1 MKHLFFAILALS
13 VFAACTHQA
22 PMPPVSPLVFVGT
35 YTQKLGHVDGKA
47 SGIYVCR
54 FDTASGALTVVDS
67 ATDLANPSFLTLSP
81 NKTRLYAVGENGG
94 KPEQPFGSVAAYQA
108 SPEGKLL
115 KINEVSSYGVAP
127 CHIST
132 DLLGQFVFVAN
143 YVTGN
148 VLSYG
153 IRPDGGLSDSL
164 CQRQHP
170 GEHPWAHQVLTAPNN
185 HLLWAVDKG
194 ADRVF
199 AYNFGGNG
207 RLEQAAALPLPKDA
221 GPRHLD
227 FCPAD
232 PTLMAVINEL
242 SCSVLTFRYDE
253 STKQFTRL
261 DSLSTLPVGFAAQN
275 TCADIHF
282 HPNGKFLYG
291 SNRGHDSI
299 VIYAIDPASGKLTL
313 VGHQAA
319 GGAVPRN
326 FMLTPDGRWML
337 VAHQNSSTVSAF
349 RVDAV
354 TGRLTPAGAPSRVAT
369 PVCLKM

>member
-1 MKHLFFAILALS
+1 
-13 VFAACTHQA
+13 
-22 PMPPVSPLVFVGT
+22 
-35 YTQKLGHVDGKA
+35 
-47 SGIYVCR
+47 
-54 FDTASGALTVVDS
+54 
-67 ATDLANPSFLTLSP
+67 
-81 NKTRLYAVGENGG
+81 
-94 KPEQPFGSVAAYQA
+94 VAAYQV
-108 SPEGKLL
+108 SPEGKIL
-115 KINEVSSYGVAP
+115 KINEVPSYGVAP

-153 IRPDGGLSDSL
+153 IQPDGSLTDSL
-164 CQRQHP
+164 CQRQHA
-170 GEHPWAHQVLTAPNN
+170 GDHPWAHQALTSPDN

-194 ADRVF
+194 ADCVF
-199 AYNFGGNG
+199 AYNFSENG
-207 RLEQAAALPLPKDA
+207 RLERVATLPLPKDS

-313 VGHQAA
+313 IGHQAA

-326 FMLTPDGRWML
+326 FMLTLDGRWLL

-349 RVDAV
+349 RVDTT
-354 TGRLTPAGAPSRVAT
+354 TGKLTPVGTPSRVAT

>member
-1 MKHLFFAILALS
+1 
-13 VFAACTHQA
+13 
-22 PMPPVSPLVFVGT
+22 
-35 YTQKLGHVDGKA
+35 
-47 SGIYVCR
+47 
-54 FDTASGALTVVDS
+54 
-67 ATDLANPSFLTLSP
+67 
-81 NKTRLYAVGENGG
+81 
-94 KPEQPFGSVAAYQA
+94 
-108 SPEGKLL
+108 
-115 KINEVSSYGVAP
+115 
-127 CHIST
+127 
-132 DLLGQFVFVAN
+132 
-143 YVTGN
+143 
-148 VLSYG
+148 
-153 IRPDGGLSDSL
+153 
-164 CQRQHP
+164 
-170 GEHPWAHQVLTAPNN
+170 
-185 HLLWAVDKG
+185 
-194 ADRVF
+194 
-199 AYNFGGNG
+199 
-207 RLEQAAALPLPKDA
+207 
-221 GPRHLD
+221 
-227 FCPAD
+227 
-232 PTLMAVINEL
+232 L